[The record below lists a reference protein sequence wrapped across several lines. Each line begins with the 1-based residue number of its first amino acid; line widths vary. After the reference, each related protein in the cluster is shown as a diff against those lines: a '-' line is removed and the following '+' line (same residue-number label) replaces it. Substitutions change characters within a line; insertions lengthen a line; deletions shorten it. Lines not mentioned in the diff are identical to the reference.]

1 MTIDQAKLSLGRSG
15 KFWQILSRAR
25 IPSRAR
31 AFGLGGVALVR
42 LDSPLNGRRPPP
54 EWGPRQKKV
63 AGLARRRLGALVYA
77 AATLV
82 DTVVGAGATTGAVA
96 PGTVLGAA
104 VVEGG
109 TVVDA
114 GFAPVPTGA
123 AVLGAGAMVD
133 DALG

>member
-1 MTIDQAKLSLGRSG
+1 MPIDQANCLSEDLVNFGRSCLVNESHQG
-15 KFWQILSRAR
+15 PA
-25 IPSRAR
+25 P
-31 AFGLGGVALVR
+31 FGWAELPWS
-42 LDSPLNGRRPPP
+42 DSPLNGRRPPP

-82 DTVVGAGATTGAVA
+82 DTVVGAGATTDVVA